1 MSYSTKQQRRKGGD
15 KPEFP
20 TPEAVSE
27 YIASQRVILIEN
39 LEFQRKNLVA
49 LIEGRELELQ
59 FYAKMVVAKG
69 LVDRDNKLEGELRIL
84 RRRLFM
90 VESKE
95 KQLQKY
101 QAEAMSKTAAKEGE
115 DSKSSD
121 EAQILPAR
129 NYSRKIRSQAVVG

>member
-1 MSYSTKQQRRKGGD
+1 
-15 KPEFP
+15 
-20 TPEAVSE
+20 
-27 YIASQRVILIEN
+27 
-39 LEFQRKNLVA
+39 

-101 QAEAMSKTAAKEGE
+101 QAEAMSKTAAKEVE

-121 EAQILPAR
+121 ETQVLPAR
-129 NYSRKIRSQAVVG
+129 NFSRKIRSQAVVG